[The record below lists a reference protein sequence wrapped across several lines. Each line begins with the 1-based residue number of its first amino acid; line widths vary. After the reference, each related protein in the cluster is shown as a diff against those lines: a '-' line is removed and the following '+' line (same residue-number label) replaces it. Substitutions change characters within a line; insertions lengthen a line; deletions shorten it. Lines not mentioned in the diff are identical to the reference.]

1 MISWKIF
8 TLFKGGRIDH
18 AHHRTFANIALDETL
33 ALDKAVQTAMETL
46 KSHFLD
52 EETLVIVTADH
63 SHTMV
68 LPGKIDLIV
77 IIIFIL
83 LFCLAFPKS
92 TYTFAELSTRLYWKG
107 HSISWIPW

>member
-1 MISWKIF
+1 MENIF

-68 LPGKIDLIV
+68 LPGTNDLTIFS
-77 IIIFIL
+77 II
-83 LFCLAFPKS
+83 
-92 TYTFAELSTRLYWKG
+92 T
-107 HSISWIPW
+107 

>member
-83 LFCLAFPKS
+83 FCLAFPES
-92 TYTFAELSTRLYWKG
+92 TDTFAELSTRLYWKG

>member
-68 LPGKIDLIV
+68 LPGKIDL
-77 IIIFIL
+77 
-83 LFCLAFPKS
+83 
-92 TYTFAELSTRLYWKG
+92 
-107 HSISWIPW
+107 

>member
-77 IIIFIL
+77 IMIFIL
-83 LFCLAFPKS
+83 FCLVFPKS
-92 TYTFAELSTRLYWKG
+92 TDNFATRLYWKG

>member
-83 LFCLAFPKS
+83 FCLAFPKS
-92 TYTFAELSTRLYWKG
+92 TDTFAESSTRLYWKG

>member
-33 ALDKAVQTAMETL
+33 SLDKAVQTAMETL

-83 LFCLAFPKS
+83 FCLAFPKS
-92 TYTFAELSTRLYWKG
+92 TYTFAELSRLYWKG